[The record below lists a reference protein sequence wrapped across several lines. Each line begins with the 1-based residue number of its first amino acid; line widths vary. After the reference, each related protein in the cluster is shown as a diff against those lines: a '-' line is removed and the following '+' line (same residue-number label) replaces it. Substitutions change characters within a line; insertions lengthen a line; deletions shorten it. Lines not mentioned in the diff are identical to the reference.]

1 VYNALVKAIRSFPDS
16 NRFSVLSAATLLSF
30 ALTQVI
36 EPSPY
41 TVHVQWLGKSFS
53 MVFHLHAVLVFL
65 AAALTATGMDWLLRG
80 HPSFKEG
87 TRSFEHWI
95 LPAMTALIL
104 GISLAFSPAGA
115 QWWAAFG
122 VGGVLLTMVF
132 WAEYVALEPAD
143 PAYPFATAGLIAL
156 SFAIF
161 LILTVILRYAEVNL
175 AGSAAAV
182 FFSAF
187 FREPSRAP
195 PPPFRGMESCLG
207 RRNCADCFEFLYRFL
222 FLSDVTSPNRYLSP
236 RASLRV
242 DAFLSVDGGGTSA
255 APCGIGTSFHVGA
268 DFGNWLFIRVI
279 FVGKSNPVSCVV
291 FFITT

>member
-104 GISLAFSPAGA
+104 GISLAFFPAGA

-187 FREPSRAP
+187 FVSLRALHLRLSGEWKVAWAGGIALIVLNFSTAFYFYPMSPLRTGIFLLAPLYALTHFSALMGEGLPPRRAVLEPL
-195 PPPFRGMESCLG
+195 FMLG
-207 RRNCADCFEFLYRFL
+207 LILGIGFL
-222 FLSDVTSPNRYLSP
+222 F
-236 RASLRV
+236 
-242 DAFLSVDGGGTSA
+242 G
-255 APCGIGTSFHVGA
+255 
-268 DFGNWLFIRVI
+268 
-279 FVGKSNPVSCVV
+279 
-291 FFITT
+291 